1 MRPVDIASIAFCV
14 LIIGLVLFAFY
25 RHGRGNP
32 ETTGAIARRQGA
44 IEKAMAMLET
54 SLEGCA
60 TRGALDLLAEQVR
73 NLEAHA
79 ASSGEMNA
87 LEQKINGMDLTLNAK
102 IDGVRHAA
110 DRTEAAVSRIEGY
123 FLQKGV
129 NG

>member
-1 MRPVDIASIAFCV
+1 MKPVDIASIVFCL
-14 LIIGLVLFAFY
+14 LIATAVLFAFY

-32 ETTGAIARRQGA
+32 ETTGAIARRQGR
-44 IEKAMAMLET
+44 IEAEIAELSS
-54 SLEGCA
+54 SLRGCA

-73 NLEAHA
+73 NLEAHS
-79 ASSGEMNA
+79 ASSGEVVA
-87 LEQKINGMDLTLNAK
+87 LELKINGLSETLNAK
-102 IDGVRHAA
+102 IDGVRMAA